1 MKEKK
6 NFIADV
12 ERQIDNRNAEIVKFR
27 IIAEVAAPDDQ
38 IEFYHIIEDIV
49 AKENEVKEKLA
60 AFEKNERDD
69 LSGLKNEILYLQNWV
84 EAAIEAARLKVN

>member
-1 MKEKK
+1 MKDKK

-12 ERQIDNRNAEIVKFR
+12 ERQIDSRNAEIVKYR
-27 IIAEVAAPDDQ
+27 IITEVAAPDDQ
-38 IEFYHIIEDIV
+38 IEFYHIIEDLV

-69 LSGLKNEILYLQNWV
+69 LSSLKNEIIYLQKRV